1 MSVPIGLLIVNILV
15 VNNLRDIDVDK
26 AANKI
31 TMAVR
36 MGIPATR
43 IEYLILLGISYL
55 ILPLLIW
62 MRLAPV
68 WTLLVWLSL
77 PLAWKVAQ
85 TVLNETGRPLN
96 EALAGT
102 GKISLIYSILF
113 FVGILLAKLLKMKS
127 HATSVIYV
135 LDQKVDSQ
143 PPFFIPQIAIYTVDA
158 QANLQ

>member
-113 FVGILLAKLLKMKS
+113 FVGILLAKLL
-127 HATSVIYV
+127 
-135 LDQKVDSQ
+135 
-143 PPFFIPQIAIYTVDA
+143 
-158 QANLQ
+158 